1 MIHYYFHQRLNCD
14 VVLRQ
19 IIFHL
24 GLCVAMRT
32 AAQDQSKWKDMI
44 LKVPSLDEQ
53 GVIRINRQLA
63 CFVDLHFSGYV
74 KNENCILLKYDPK
87 KIIDPDIIE
96 TTICFLNNRL
106 SITEIEG
113 LTMYE
118 IIDGKLPK

>member
-1 MIHYYFHQRLNCD
+1 MVILLFFWSLHCI
-14 VVLRQ
+14 VVISKTVFL
-19 IIFHL
+19 L
-24 GLCVAMRT
+24 GFYVALET
-32 AAQDQSKWKDMI
+32 SAQDQSNWKELI
-44 LKVPSLDEQ
+44 LKVPTLDEQ

-63 CFVDLHFSGYV
+63 CFADLHFSGYV

-118 IIDGKLPK
+118 IIDGKLHK